1 MLTCFSLQNVMKG
14 LMIMTTDI
22 FNQKGIEL
30 NTLILNSETG
40 AIEKLK
46 GY

>member
-14 LMIMTTDI
+14 LMLMTTDV
-22 FNQKGIEL
+22 FGQKEIEL
-30 NTLILNSETG
+30 NTLFFNIETG